1 MPPSFADLGV
11 PSDLVAALDR
21 RSITTP
27 FPIQAMTVP
36 DALAGRDLCGKAP
49 TGSGKTLAFGIG
61 AVARLAGKPSRP
73 GHPRVLVLTPTR
85 ELCAQVAS
93 EIETLAAARGLR
105 VASFYGGVGYGPQLK
120 SLARGVD
127 VAVACPG
134 RLTDLIERRSIH
146 LGNVEIVVIDEADRM
161 ADMGFLPDVRRLLD
175 KTPDSRQTVLFSA
188 TLDGDI
194 DVLVRRYQNKPA
206 RHEIEATEESNS
218 LAHHVFWRVAAGD
231 RVGTTADVI
240 TASGPTIIFCR
251 TKHATDR
258 MARQLDTRGVRAAA
272 IHGDRSQKQRERA
285 LASFMR
291 GDVDALVAT
300 DVAARGIHV
309 DGVTAVVHF
318 DPPADAKDY
327 VHRSGRTARAG
338 ASGVVVSLVTP
349 DKAGAVR
356 KLQRDLGVPAVTGAP
371 DLAALAAALGEGSV
385 ESVRRTRAERDAR
398 VRRHGFED
406 ADRSHRPNR
415 SGSGSASGGTPHRKK
430 RPGDGSPKRT
440 GWSGP
445 TTSSPRRPDRDSGW
459 PTDGK
464 PSCGRRPGE
473 GAASKPGAPSR
484 PNRHLK
490 AGGGTKKRG
499 PKQGYSR

>member
-1 MPPSFADLGV
+1 M
-11 PSDLVAALDR
+11 
-21 RSITTP
+21 
-27 FPIQAMTVP
+27 
-36 DALAGRDLCGKAP
+36 
-49 TGSGKTLAFGIG
+49 
-61 AVARLAGKPSRP
+61 
-73 GHPRVLVLTPTR
+73 
-85 ELCAQVAS
+85 
-93 EIETLAAARGLR
+93 
-105 VASFYGGVGYGPQLK
+105 
-120 SLARGVD
+120 
-127 VAVACPG
+127 
-134 RLTDLIERRSIH
+134 
-146 LGNVEIVVIDEADRM
+146 IDEADRM

-175 KTPDSRQTVLFSA
+175 KSRTDRQTVLFSA

-206 RHEIEATEESNS
+206 RHEIESTEESDS
-218 LAHHVFWRVAAGD
+218 LAHHVFWRVAAGE
-231 RVGTTADVI
+231 RVGDRRRRYDRL
-240 TASGPTIIFCR
+240 GPDHRLLPDQTR
-251 TKHATDR
+251 HRPDGPP
-258 MARQLDTRGVRAAA
+258 ARHSGVRAAA

-309 DGVTAVVHF
+309 DGVAAVVHF

-445 TTSSPRRPDRDSGW
+445 TTSSPRRPDRERAGR
-459 PTDGK
+459 PTG
-464 PSCGRRPGE
+464 SRRV
-473 GAASKPGAPSR
+473 GAARARAPPRSQAPHPGPTAI
-484 PNRHLK
+484 
-490 AGGGTKKRG
+490 
-499 PKQGYSR
+499 